1 MDYEM
6 ILDEIIKFE
15 NLTSQEIQDELV
27 PIIKSYNIDFLSKL
41 VNVSKDN
48 IHRICKSLFVNKNQR
63 VSFKLYIKLLALGKA
78 KEEVCREVNES

>member
-41 VNVSKDN
+41 LNVSKDH
-48 IHRICKSLFVNKNQR
+48 IHRICKSLFVNKNER
-63 VSFKLYIKLLALGKA
+63 VSFKLYIKLLALGKTKD
-78 KEEVCREVNES
+78 KE

>member
-27 PIIKSYNIDFLSKL
+27 PIIKSYDINFLSKL

-63 VSFKLYIKLLALGKA
+63 VSFKLYIKLLALGKVKD
-78 KEEVCREVNES
+78 KEEK